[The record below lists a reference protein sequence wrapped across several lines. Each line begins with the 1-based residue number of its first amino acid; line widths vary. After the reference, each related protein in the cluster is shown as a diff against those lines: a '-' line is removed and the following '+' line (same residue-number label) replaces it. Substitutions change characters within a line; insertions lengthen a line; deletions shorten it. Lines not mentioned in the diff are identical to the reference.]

1 MGDSRVMLKTG
12 DLVRYYDHPETLG
25 IIREIRYEDTHV
37 YYKVTWLRG
46 QNIKLS
52 NRVWPDLESDDFY
65 YHSELEKIETDEK
78 KV

>member
-1 MGDSRVMLKTG
+1 MLKTG

-46 QNIKLS
+46 QDIKLS
-52 NRVWPDLESDDFY
+52 NRVWPDLESDDFH

>member
-1 MGDSRVMLKTG
+1 MLKTG

-25 IIREIRYEDTHV
+25 IIREICYEDTHV

-46 QNIKLS
+46 QDIKLS